1 MSRRPWSS
9 PSGGAAVALP
19 GPAVELRVRALRLLS
34 GGGSLRESAADA
46 RRTWDRRRGVLLCLE
61 TDEGTSLGEATPLPG
76 ASADDVTA
84 ASRALDHARD
94 ALVGSTIRLTAE
106 DDALDVVSDVAAR
119 ALAPIDSPAARF
131 ALETALLDALGRA
144 SRTSM
149 ASLLG
154 AAPGSEVEISA
165 LLGDPCEPGAI
176 ERAVALTASG
186 ARTIK
191 LKLGASGV
199 DADGRAVRALRAALG
214 PSITLIGDANG
225 AWDLEEARVAT
236 SRLAASDVAL
246 VEQPVSPELFSRLG
260 ALDVPV
266 WADESLTELDT
277 RSAVVALPWL
287 GGIAC
292 KPTLLGGLHATRTL
306 ARAAASRGLGVALT
320 HALEGPVALAACAA
334 LALALVDLAPRAGL
348 WPHVGL
354 GAWPDMDPAVRGPRL
369 LLPSAPGLGLGEE
382 ERARLLE
389 LPRWRA

>member
-1 MSRRPWSS
+1 MTRP
-9 PSGGAAVALP
+9 GVAAAVALRAE
-19 GPAVELRVRALRLLS
+19 GVELRIRALRLLS
-34 GGGSLRESAADA
+34 GGGSLRESAGDA

-61 TDEGTSLGEATPLPG
+61 TDDGVALGEATPLPG
-76 ASADDVTA
+76 ASEDDVTA
-84 ASRALDHARD
+84 ASRALDRARE
-94 ALVGSTIRLTAE
+94 ALLGTTVRLGS
-106 DDALDVVSDVAAR
+106 DDDPLDVVAEIAAR
-119 ALAPIDSPAARF
+119 ALAPVDSPAARL

-144 SRTSM
+144 TGRPL

-154 AAPGSEVEISA
+154 APPGAEVEISA
-165 LLGDPCEPGAI
+165 LLGDPCESGAI
-176 ERAVALTASG
+176 DRAVALAASG

-214 PSITLIGDANG
+214 PAITLIGDANG

-246 VEQPVSPELFSRLG
+246 VEQPVAPELFARLG

-266 WADESLTELDT
+266 WADESLTPRET
-277 RSAVVALPWL
+277 RTAVVALPWL

-292 KPTLLGGLHATRTL
+292 KPTLLGGLHATRAL

-320 HALEGPVALAACAA
+320 HALEGPIALAACAA
-334 LALALVDLAPRAGL
+334 LALALADVAPRAGL

-354 GAWPDMDPAVRGPRL
+354 GAWPEIEPAVRGPRL
-369 LLPSAPGLGLGEE
+369 VGSAAPGLGLTDE